1 MYLTTKGAAM
11 KTVLVHDRS
20 RNTPENPDRTS
31 RQPPVSAHTQIR
43 AIGRVL
49 PGAIL
54 TLVGSLVLL
63 SGVGLL
69 FAFGTDGRLTSGPRL
84 LSTPAGAIVSP
95 VATIKN
101 TSGVATLMGQP
112 TLRISAS
119 PTATSPAAFVGI
131 APATDVNRYLTGVA
145 TEHVSD
151 LGFDASTTG
160 NRQAGRTSAQPPSTQ
175 PFWVA
180 QASSTHT
187 ARIDW
192 KIKDG
197 NYRVVV
203 MNANGHGGIAATS
216 TITTTLPNMPLYALL
231 AVILGVVITAGGT
244 LLIVKASRPTG
255 DRIGASE
262 PQAPAPASAAR

>member
-1 MYLTTKGAAM
+1 M

-20 RNTPENPDRTS
+20 RNTPENPGQS
-31 RQPPVSAHTQIR
+31 SPQPSGSAHSQIR
-43 AIGRVL
+43 AVGRVL

-54 TLVGSLVLL
+54 TLVGSLVLV

-69 FAFGTDGRLTSGPRL
+69 FAFGTHGRLTSGPRL

-95 VATIKN
+95 VSTIKN

-131 APATDVNRYLTGVA
+131 APATEVNRYLAGVA
-145 TEHVSD
+145 TEHISD
-151 LGFDASTTG
+151 VGFEGSASTASRQTG
-160 NRQAGRTSAQPPSTQ
+160 RASAQPPSTQ

-197 NYRVVV
+197 SYRVVI

-231 AVILGVVITAGGT
+231 AMILGVLITAGGT
-244 LLIVKASRPTG
+244 WLIVKTSRPTG
-255 DRIGASE
+255 DRVSASE
-262 PQAPAPASAAR
+262 PQAPAPAPAAR